1 MTESISPRGA
11 AGAVLSAIAGALVP
25 VNVVFWVL
33 SGFDTPP
40 APGWE
45 MFVFRFAPAGAAL
58 LTFYGGAVLLGAEH
72 PDTWGRR
79 LIGWMFA
86 GAAVLVLGYLAL
98 MATW

>member
-1 MTESISPRGA
+1 MTASISPRGSA
-11 AGAVLSAIAGALVP
+11 AALLSAIAGALVP

-40 APGWE
+40 SPGME
-45 MFVFRFAPAGAAL
+45 MFLFRFLPAGVAV
-58 LTFYGGAVLLGAEH
+58 LTFYGGAVLLGMEH
-72 PDTWGRR
+72 PETWGRR

-86 GAAVLVLGYLAL
+86 GAGALVLVFLLL